1 MRPVVALAVKD
12 LRLLLRNR
20 GDLFFVLGWPLLLAV
35 FFGVIF
41 SGPSQGRSPLAV
53 AVVDLDGTDG
63 SRDFGERLAEGAGL
77 SVLRTSTREEAAT
90 LVRQGK
96 RVAFV
101 VLTPGFGAAAA
112 RPFQGPGPK
121 VEIGVDPSR
130 TAESAMLEGLLAQ
143 QAAAGLQ
150 KVMGDP
156 EASRKIVR
164 DSLNALRLAP
174 PGSASRSDT
183 ERFLNELERFLE
195 RSPPREGAGPSFQPL
210 TVESKPVAVERR
222 APRHSFEFTFPQG
235 ILWGIMA
242 CAANFGIGLVAER
255 AAGTL
260 LRLLAAPLS
269 RRELLLSKALGCF
282 AAILM
287 VEILL
292 LAVGVAFFGVRPVS
306 PGLLALA
313 LLSAAAAFVG
323 IMMLLAALGRTEQ
336 AASGAGWAALLVMAM
351 LGGGMVPLF
360 VMPPWML
367 VASNASP
374 AKWAILGFEGALWRG
389 FSPAEM
395 ALPCAILWGVGAAC
409 FAAGARSFRQ
419 RGGSRA

>member
-1 MRPVVALAVKD
+1 M
-12 LRLLLRNR
+12 
-20 GDLFFVLGWPLLLAV
+20 
-35 FFGVIF
+35 
-41 SGPSQGRSPLAV
+41 
-53 AVVDLDGTDG
+53 
-63 SRDFGERLAEGAGL
+63 
-77 SVLRTSTREEAAT
+77 
-90 LVRQGK
+90 RQGK

-255 AAGTL
+255 TAGTL
-260 LRLLAAPLS
+260 LRLEAAPLS
-269 RRELLLSKALGCF
+269 RRQLLLGKALGCF
-282 AAILM
+282 AAILV
-287 VEILL
+287 VEVLL
-292 LAVGVAFFGVRPVS
+292 LAVGVAFFRVRPAS

-374 AKWAILGFEGALWRG
+374 AKWAILGFEGALWRE

-395 ALPCAILWGVGAAC
+395 ALPCAILWGVGATC
-409 FAAGARSFRQ
+409 FAAGARAFR
-419 RGGSRA
+419 SA

>member
-255 AAGTL
+255 TAGTL
-260 LRLLAAPLS
+260 LRLEAAPLS
-269 RRELLLSKALGCF
+269 RRQLLLGKALGCF
-282 AAILM
+282 AAILV
-287 VEILL
+287 VEVLL
-292 LAVGVAFFGVRPVS
+292 LAVGVAFFRVRPAS

-336 AASGAGWAALLVMAM
+336 AASGAGWATLLVMAM

-374 AKWAILGFEGALWRG
+374 AKWAILGFEGALWRE

-395 ALPCAILWGVGAAC
+395 ALPCAILWGVGATC
-409 FAAGARSFRQ
+409 FAAGARAFR
-419 RGGSRA
+419 SA

>member
-41 SGPSQGRSPLAV
+41 SGPGQGRSPLAI
-53 AVVDLDGTDG
+53 ALVDLDGTPG

-77 SVLRTSTREEAAT
+77 SVLRTTTLEDAAT

-96 RVAFV
+96 RVAYI
-101 VLTPGFGAAAA
+101 LLPPGFGAAAA

-130 TAESAMLEGLLAQ
+130 TAETALLEGLLAQ
-143 QAAAGLQ
+143 QAAARLQ
-150 KVMGDP
+150 KVLGDP
-156 EASRKIVR
+156 EASRAMVR
-164 DSLNALRLAP
+164 DSLSALRLAP
-174 PGSASRSDT
+174 PGSPSRADT
-183 ERFLNELERFLE
+183 ERFLNELGRFLE
-195 RSPPREGAGPSFQPL
+195 ASPREGAGPSFQPL
-210 TVESKPVAVERR
+210 TVESRPVAVERR
-222 APRHSFEFTFPQG
+222 GPRHSFEFTFPQG

-255 AAGTL
+255 TAGTL
-260 LRLLAAPLS
+260 LRLEAAPLS
-269 RRELLLSKALGCF
+269 RPELLLGKALGCF
-282 AAILM
+282 TAILI
-287 VEILL
+287 VEVLL
-292 LAVGVAFFGVRPVS
+292 LAVGVAFFHVRPAS
-306 PGLLALA
+306 PGLVALA

-409 FAAGARSFRQ
+409 FAAGARAFRTT
-419 RGGSRA
+419 

>member
-1 MRPVVALAVKD
+1 MPPVVALAVKD
-12 LRLLLRNR
+12 LRLLIRNR
-20 GDLFFVLGWPLLLAV
+20 GDLFFALGWPLLLAV

-41 SGPSQGRSPLAV
+41 SGPSQGRSPLAI

-63 SRDFGERLAEGAGL
+63 SRDFGERLAGGAGL
-77 SVLRTSTREEAAT
+77 SVLRAFTPEDAAT

-96 RVAFV
+96 RVAYV
-101 VLTPGFGAAAA
+101 VLPPGFGAAAA

-130 TAESAMLEGLLAQ
+130 TAEAAMLEGLLAR
-143 QAAAGLQ
+143 QAAAALQ
-150 KVMGDP
+150 KVMDDP
-156 EASRKIVR
+156 EASRAMVR
-164 DSLNALRLAP
+164 DSLSALRLAP
-174 PGSASRSDT
+174 PGSASRTDT
-183 ERFLNELERFLE
+183 ERFLNELDRFLE
-195 RSPPREGAGPSFQPL
+195 RSPSREGSGPSFQPL

-222 APRHSFEFTFPQG
+222 GPRHSFEFTFPQG

-242 CAANFGIGLVAER
+242 CAANFGIGLAAER
-255 AAGTL
+255 TAGTL
-260 LRLLAAPLS
+260 LRLEAAPLS
-269 RRELLLSKALGCF
+269 RGQLLLGKALGCF
-282 AAILM
+282 AAILI
-287 VEILL
+287 VEVLL
-292 LAVGVAFFGVRPVS
+292 LAVGVAFFHVRPAS

-367 VASNASP
+367 VASNVSP

-395 ALPCAILWGVGAAC
+395 ALPCAILLGVGAAS
-409 FAAGARSFRQ
+409 FAAGARAFRPS
-419 RGGSRA
+419 GGSRA

>member
-1 MRPVVALAVKD
+1 MRPAVALALKD

-20 GDLFFVLGWPLLLAV
+20 GDLFFALGWPLLLAV

-41 SGPSQGRSPLAV
+41 SGPSQGRSPLAI

-63 SRDFGERLAEGAGL
+63 SRDFGEGLAEGAGL

-96 RVAFV
+96 RVAYV
-101 VLTPGFGAAAA
+101 VLPPGLGAAAA

-130 TAESAMLEGLLAQ
+130 TAEAAMLEGLLAQ
-143 QAAAGLQ
+143 QAAARLQ
-150 KVMGDP
+150 KVLGDP
-156 EASRKIVR
+156 EASRKMVR

-174 PGSASRSDT
+174 PGSAGRSDT
-183 ERFLNELERFLE
+183 ERFLSELDRFLE
-195 RSPPREGAGPSFQPL
+195 KSPPREGAGPSFVPL
-210 TVESKPVAVERR
+210 TVESKPVVVERR
-222 APRHSFEFTFPQG
+222 GPRHSFEFTFPQG

-255 AAGTL
+255 TAGTL
-260 LRLLAAPLS
+260 LRLEAAPLS
-269 RRELLLSKALGCF
+269 RRQLLLGKALGCF
-282 AAILM
+282 AAILI
-287 VEILL
+287 VEVLL
-292 LAVGVAFFGVRPVS
+292 LAVGVAFFRVRPAS

-323 IMMLLAALGRTEQ
+323 IMMLLSALGRTEQ
-336 AASGAGWAALLVMAM
+336 AASGASWAALLVMAM

-367 VASNASP
+367 VASNVSP

-395 ALPCAILWGVGAAC
+395 ALPCAILWGVGATC
-409 FAAGARSFRQ
+409 FGVGARSFRLP
-419 RGGSRA
+419 RGGRA

>member
-35 FFGVIF
+35 LFGVIF
-41 SGPSQGRSPLAV
+41 SGPSQGRSPLAIV
-53 AVVDLDGTDG
+53 VVDLDGTDG
-63 SRDFGERLAEGAGL
+63 SRDFSERLAEGAGL
-77 SVLRTSTREEAAT
+77 SVLRVSAREEAET

-96 RVAFV
+96 RLAYV
-101 VLTPGFGAAAA
+101 VLPPGFGAAAG
-112 RPFQGPGPK
+112 RPFPGPGPK
-121 VEIGVDPSR
+121 VEFGVDPSR
-130 TAESAMLEGLLAQ
+130 KAEAAMLEGLLAQ

-150 KVMGDP
+150 RVMGDP
-156 EASRKIVR
+156 EAWRSMVR
-164 DSLNALRLAP
+164 DSLSALRLAT
-174 PGSASRSDT
+174 PGSPSRTDT
-183 ERFLNELERFLE
+183 ERFLSELERFLE
-195 RSPPREGAGPSFQPL
+195 RSPQGGVGPSFRPL

-255 AAGTL
+255 TAGTL

-269 RRELLLSKALGCF
+269 RRQLLLGKALGCF
-282 AAILM
+282 AAILV
-287 VEILL
+287 VEVLL
-292 LAVGVAFFGVRPVS
+292 LAVGVAFFHVRPVS

-323 IMMLLAALGRTEQ
+323 IMMLLAALGPTER

-367 VASNASP
+367 VASNVSP

-395 ALPCAILWGVGAAC
+395 ALPCAILWGVGATC
-409 FAAGARSFRQ
+409 FAAGARAFR
-419 RGGSRA
+419 SA